1 MLFLL
6 EKPFPHPIYELSALK
21 GQVDRN
27 AAEVSGH
34 NFLNILLYIEDMTM
48 RTIDLSPLYRSFIG
62 SDHLASLIDAASRAE
77 KQSTYPPY
85 NIELLDDD
93 KYRVTMAVAGFSKED
108 VTIEVQ
114 ENTLTITGKKATED
128 KEATERKFLHKGI
141 SERNFERKF
150 QLGDHVKVL
159 AADMENG
166 LLHIDMERVIPE
178 AKKPRQIEIGSRLL
192 ENN

>member
-1 MLFLL
+1 
-6 EKPFPHPIYELSALK
+6 
-21 GQVDRN
+21 
-27 AAEVSGH
+27 
-34 NFLNILLYIEDMTM
+34 M

-77 KQSTYPPY
+77 KQSPSPPY
-85 NIELLDDD
+85 NIELLGDD
-93 KYRVTMAVAGFSKED
+93 KYRVTMAIAGFSKDD
-108 VTIEVQ
+108 VSIQVE
-114 ENTLTITGKKATED
+114 ENTLTITGTKKTEADD
-128 KEATERKFLHKGI
+128 KESKERKFLHKGI

-178 AKKPRQIEIGSRLL
+178 AKKPRQIEIGSRLI
-192 ENN
+192 EN